1 VEGEFFSSTEIY
13 KVNLWK
19 LGMLMYELTYH
30 KLPFPIEY
38 VANKVKHHE
47 NIKVH
52 FPERDSHSIEFH
64 HFLKSLICKDPIIR
78 GMRTK
83 GDARMSMLN
92 PQIMSVLFL
101 LTLDNVARM
110 DNKG

>member
-1 VEGEFFSSTEIY
+1 MEIY

-19 LGMLMYELTYH
+19 LGMLLYELAYH

-38 VANKVKHHE
+38 VAYRTQHYEH
-47 NIKVH
+47 IKVH
-52 FPERDSHSIEFH
+52 FPERDIYSIEFH

-83 GDARMSMLN
+83 GDVRMSVMN
-92 PQIMSVLFL
+92 PQI
-101 LTLDNVARM
+101 TNVIFIFNTDHESRM
-110 DNKG
+110 DTQR